1 MYYIKHLF
9 LILILIV
16 LLGGCASS
24 PSNIPSTAPEIK
36 VQDSNIQE
44 PSIDNLVTLY
54 QSALTELNNNNF
66 ETAEKYFLEITKTH
80 PDFAGPWANLALI
93 YIKQEHYEKAE
104 NYIQKSLEKN
114 PEMAQALNMAG
125 FIEERNGNIN
135 KARYYYEKAIEKKPD
150 YTLAYY
156 NLALLYDVYLQNIA
170 EAIKHYQQYLSLLD
184 SEDEKTEDWV
194 EELKFNLTS
203 NDT

>member
-1 MYYIKHLF
+1 MYYIKYLF
-9 LILILIV
+9 LMLTLIV
-16 LLGGCASS
+16 LLGGCASV
-24 PSNIPSTAPEIK
+24 PSNIPSAASEIK
-36 VQDSNIQE
+36 AQDSNIQE
-44 PSIDNLVTLY
+44 PSIESLVTLY
-54 QSALTELNNNNF
+54 QDALTELNNNNF
-66 ETAEKYFLEITKTH
+66 KTAEKYFLEVTKTH
-80 PDFAGPWANLALI
+80 PDLAGPWANLALI

-135 KARYYYEKAIEKKPD
+135 KAKNYYEKAIEKKPD
-150 YTLAYY
+150 YTLAHY
-156 NLALLYDVYLQNIA
+156 NLALLYDVYLQDIV

-184 SEDEKTEDWV
+184 SEDEKTENWV
-194 EELKFNLTS
+194 EELKYNLTS